1 MFRGQLYAGR
11 LYAGRLFGVE
21 ETVTPQPELPL
32 EYHGGGDEAI
42 VRKVIEKWETIERA
56 RAKRRYA
63 VEVTPS
69 EETNL
74 APGERFDAPPV
85 VGTRIEQAEAVQAAH
100 DEAIPAPHEAIQAAI
115 IQPTYAFTKE
125 PVRVAPTKWSA
136 ATVVAPAA
144 AQVDDGMEEMM
155 AVLLALDEAGEL

>member
-74 APGERFDAPPV
+74 APEERFDTPPV
-85 VGTRIEQAEAVQAAH
+85 VGTRIEQAEAIQ
-100 DEAIPAPHEAIQAAI
+100 APHEAIQAAI